1 MFWFSLSFYK
11 MIYVET
17 NSIRLFSTETKLKQ
31 VLYKFHKS
39 VYNSVILREN
49 LLNCSKYKIQTQK
62 KTSLEDI
69 FKTITSESEGIFK
82 DKGSKF
88 LAFAYP
94 FEDESELKSFI
105 EPLRKE
111 HFKAVHFCYAFR
123 LGLDKHNFRANDD
136 GEPSGSAGRPI
147 LNVLLSK
154 EITNI
159 LVVVVR
165 YFGGTLLGVPGL
177 INAYK
182 SATEEALANAE
193 IIEKTVNEVYRI
205 TFGYV
210 QMNDIM
216 KVVKDFDLKIKNQ
229 QFDNQCVMEIEF
241 RRNLE
246 GQVLERL
253 EKIEEIEFQRI
264 FL

>member
-1 MFWFSLSFYK
+1 MSQ
-11 MIYVET
+11 MNDV
-17 NSIRLFSTETKLKQ
+17 
-31 VLYKFHKS
+31 
-39 VYNSVILREN
+39 
-49 LLNCSKYKIQTQK
+49 
-62 KTSLEDI
+62 
-69 FKTITSESEGIFK
+69 FKTIKSPSEGFFK

-88 LAFAYP
+88 LAFVYP
-94 FEDESELKSFI
+94 FENEFEVKNII

-111 HFKAVHFCYAFR
+111 HFKAVHFCYAYR
-123 LGLDKHNFRANDD
+123 IGLDRTNFRVNDD

-165 YFGGTLLGVPGL
+165 YWGGTLLGVPGL

-182 SATEEALANAE
+182 SATEEALENAQ
-193 IIEKTVNEVYRI
+193 IIEKTVNDVYQI
-205 TFGYV
+205 TFSYV

-216 KVVKDFDLKIKNQ
+216 KVVKDFDLRIKNQ

-241 RRNLE
+241 RQSISQ
-246 GQVLERL
+246 QVVGRF
-253 EKIEEIEFQRI
+253 EKIDEIEVE
-264 FL
+264 FLRMV

>member
-1 MFWFSLSFYK
+1 M
-11 MIYVET
+11 
-17 NSIRLFSTETKLKQ
+17 
-31 VLYKFHKS
+31 
-39 VYNSVILREN
+39 
-49 LLNCSKYKIQTQK
+49 
-62 KTSLEDI
+62 EDI
-69 FKTITSESEGIFK
+69 YKTIKSPSEGLFK

-94 FEDESELKSFI
+94 FADENQVKTII

-111 HFKAVHFCYAFR
+111 HFKAVHFCYAYR
-123 LGLDKHNFRANDD
+123 IGMDKTNFRVNDD

-165 YFGGTLLGVPGL
+165 YWGGTLLGVPGL

-193 IIEKTVNEVYRI
+193 IIEKTVNEIYQI
-205 TFGYV
+205 TYGYV

-216 KVVKDFDLKIKNQ
+216 KVVKDFDLKIINQ
-229 QFDNQCVMEIEF
+229 KFDNQCVIEIEF
-241 RRNLE
+241 RTSLSP
-246 GQVLERL
+246 QVLGKL
-253 EKIEEIEFQRI
+253 DKIEEIEVE
-264 FL
+264 FLRSV

>member
-1 MFWFSLSFYK
+1 MK
-11 MIYVET
+11 
-17 NSIRLFSTETKLKQ
+17 
-31 VLYKFHKS
+31 
-39 VYNSVILREN
+39 
-49 LLNCSKYKIQTQK
+49 
-62 KTSLEDI
+62 EDTY
-69 FKTITSESEGIFK
+69 KTIKSPSEGLFK

-94 FEDESELKSFI
+94 FEDENELKKYL

-111 HFKAVHFCYAFR
+111 HFKAVHFCYAYR
-123 LGLDKHNFRANDD
+123 IGLDKNNFRINDD

-165 YFGGTLLGVPGL
+165 YWGGTLLGVPGL

-182 SATEEALANAE
+182 SATEEAIANAE
-193 IIEKTVNEVYRI
+193 IIEKTVNDVYQI

-216 KVVKDFDLKIKNQ
+216 KVVKDFDLKIRNQ
-229 QFDNQCVMEIEF
+229 LFDNQCVIEIEF
-241 RRNLE
+241 RQ
-246 GQVLERL
+246 GIAPQVVGRF
-253 EKIEEIEFQRI
+253 EKIDGIEVEFLRI
-264 FL
+264 V

>member
-1 MFWFSLSFYK
+1 MDD
-11 MIYVET
+11 IY
-17 NSIRLFSTETKLKQ
+17 
-31 VLYKFHKS
+31 
-39 VYNSVILREN
+39 
-49 LLNCSKYKIQTQK
+49 
-62 KTSLEDI
+62 
-69 FKTITSESEGIFK
+69 KTIATESEGVFK

-94 FEDESELKSFI
+94 FEDESELKSYI

-111 HFKAVHFCYAFR
+111 HFKAVHFCYAYR
-123 LGLDKHNFRANDD
+123 LGLDKTNFRANDD

-154 EITNI
+154 EMTNI

-182 SATEEALANAE
+182 SATEEALLNAE
-193 IIEKTVNEVYRI
+193 IIEKTVNEVYQV

-216 KVVKDFDLKIKNQ
+216 KIVKDFDLKIKNQ
-229 QFDNQCVMEIEF
+229 QFDNQCVIEVEF
-241 RRNLE
+241 RQSISS
-246 GQVLERL
+246 QVVGRL
-253 EKIEEIEFQRI
+253 EKIDEIEFLRTV
-264 FL
+264 